1 MKTQFVVHKF
11 GEASRVGELHALVQ
25 GAFRDLP
32 IEPPSGVLK
41 ETVEDFARR
50 LETETAIVAES
61 VGVLVGSVFCAV
73 KNDALHIGR
82 LAVSHAWRRRGVAT
96 DLLDAAKAES
106 RRLGIDRL
114 MLNARIALEGNV
126 ALFRKHGFSITGA
139 QCHPGFT
146 RPTFYEMEL
155 RLQNK
160 G

>member
-1 MKTQFVVHKF
+1 MKPHFVVRGF
-11 GEASRVGELHALVQ
+11 GEASRIGELHALVQ

-73 KNDALHIGR
+73 RNDTLYIGR
-82 LAVSHAWRRRGVAT
+82 LAVSQCWRRRGVAT
-96 DLLDAAKAES
+96 ALLDAANAES

-114 MLNARIALEGNV
+114 TLNARIAMESNV
-126 ALFRKHGFSITGA
+126 ALFRKHGFSVTGA

-155 RLQNK
+155 RLQK
-160 G
+160 

>member
-1 MKTQFVVHKF
+1 MKTRFVVHRF
-11 GEASRVGELHALVQ
+11 GEASRIGELHALVQ

-61 VGVLVGSVFCAV
+61 VGALVGSVFCAA
-73 KNDALHIGR
+73 KNDTLYIGR
-82 LAVSHAWRRRGVAT
+82 LAVRPCWRRCGVAT
-96 DLLDAAKAES
+96 ALLDAAKAES

-114 MLNARIALEGNV
+114 TLNARIAMQSNV
-126 ALFRKHGFSITGA
+126 ALFRKHGFSVTGA

-146 RPTFYEMEL
+146 RPTFYQMEL
-155 RLQNK
+155 RLQDK
-160 G
+160 R